1 MRGRLDQDLDDFLAN
16 PPQPQRGFDVL
27 AQGIRRSADSRFRSD
42 RGQQTELEVE
52 ARAGQDL
59 AVAEL
64 DRQAHEFRRYFGR
77 AIEELVLSD
86 TD

>member
-1 MRGRLDQDLDDFLAN
+1 MSARVALDQEVVTFGQRPQRARNAGMRGRLDQDLDDFLAN

-52 ARAGQDL
+52 ARA
-59 AVAEL
+59 V
-64 DRQAHEFRRYFGR
+64 R
-77 AIEELVLSD
+77 ISP
-86 TD
+86 